1 MLALAKHPVV
11 DRHGLSSLSVVMSAA
26 APLGRDIE
34 EACARRLCQVKQA
47 YGMTELSGGTHL
59 IPEIDAKH
67 KPGSIGLPFPGIEC
81 RVVDPATGGEL
92 LIRGPIVMKGYLN
105 NPEASASTIDGDG
118 WLHTGD
124 IASFDED
131 GYFYVIDR

>member
-1 MLALAKHPVV
+1 MV
-11 DRHGLSSLSVVMSAA
+11 RH
-26 APLGRDIE
+26 
-34 EACARRLCQVKQA
+34 KQA
-47 YGMTELSGGTHL
+47 
-59 IPEIDAKH
+59 
-67 KPGSIGLPFPGIEC
+67 
-81 RVVDPATGGEL
+81 GEL